1 MDNGY
6 IKLFRSFREWYGY
19 SSSKRVHLWIDLLM
33 RANHAPADYIFNG
46 HPIVINA
53 GQFITGRKKL
63 HESTGISESYIE
75 DLLSELE
82 NQKQIQ
88 QVKCST
94 SRLITIVKWAD
105 FQSCDNGEDNRATT
119 ERQPSDTN
127 KNNKNNKND
136 KNKNVGGTFLKDKKD
151 TALTDLPLHIIK
163 QIEAER
169 IQCSTVK

>member
-33 RANHAPADYIFNG
+33 RANHAEADYLFDG
-46 HPIVINA
+46 VPIVIKP
-53 GQFITGRKKL
+53 GQFVTGRKKL

-75 DLLSELE
+75 DLLTELE
-82 NQKQIQ
+82 KQQQIQ

-94 SRLITIVKWAD
+94 SRLITIVKWSEY
-105 FQSCDNGEDNRATT
+105 QSCDNGEDNRATT

-127 KNNKNNKND
+127 KKNKNNKND
-136 KNKNVGGTFLKDKKD
+136 KNKNVGGTFSKDEND
-151 TALTDLPLHIIK
+151 TAITDLPLHMIK
-163 QIEAER
+163 EIEANRSKGE
-169 IQCSTVK
+169 V